1 MCFADTQNAVVYG
14 TVYDVNGNPLSGFDV
29 TLENPA
35 IGFTRNAT
43 TGSDGS
49 YTFPEVP
56 PAENYKLG
64 ASQAGKKID
73 VRSGI
78 TVNVGDERVILPPLK
93 EQPAAAAN
101 QPVVTKVEAPAVTN
115 ETVSTTIS
123 GVITGDQLRSLP
135 VAVNRNF
142 LGLGLIPPNTHD
154 VAQWSRLATASFCIS
169 RKPPS
174 TNTFLPHHP

>member
-1 MCFADTQNAVVYG
+1 MYRNSKLLAWGIAVLLLLACPMAFAATQNAVVYG
-14 TVYDVNGNPLSGFDV
+14 TVYDVNGNPLSGVDV

-73 VRSGI
+73 LRAGI
-78 TVNVGDERVILPPLK
+78 TVNVGGDRSIPPPFNSHP
-93 EQPAAAAN
+93 PAA
-101 QPVVTKVEAPAVTN
+101 PTHP
-115 ETVSTTIS
+115 
-123 GVITGDQLRSLP
+123 IT
-135 VAVNRNF
+135 
-142 LGLGLIPPNTHD
+142 
-154 VAQWSRLATASFCIS
+154 
-169 RKPPS
+169 
-174 TNTFLPHHP
+174 